1 MLDRYPKPRT
11 VPISLRVLI
20 NVYEPYSGR
29 FRDRW
34 LGGGFCERPLETLC
48 ATGVALRVNKLTSV
62 KARASTRWQPSS
74 HEIRDRPVTR
84 KLQVLL
90 ATIDRQGL
98 PFFST
103 TTPRSTILAGLI
115 EFLSVSAELSLGM
128 SRVPSLEYLCDGVT
142 WLICRYITFTPA
154 DLCHWRQTSEG

>member
-1 MLDRYPKPRT
+1 MRLCKNLGSPITNSYITNILYHHTSNHDSTPPSEIHFSDQTQFRSAESISQRSQRQLPTFQTLFINPIFPSNHLESRAFLRRVEAVWCHEIRLFRHVLDRYPKPRT

-62 KARASTRWQPSS
+62 KARASTR
-74 HEIRDRPVTR
+74 
-84 KLQVLL
+84 
-90 ATIDRQGL
+90 
-98 PFFST
+98 
-103 TTPRSTILAGLI
+103 
-115 EFLSVSAELSLGM
+115 
-128 SRVPSLEYLCDGVT
+128 
-142 WLICRYITFTPA
+142 
-154 DLCHWRQTSEG
+154 